1 MNQENNLD
9 LKAYVD
15 RLVEEK
21 NLPKD
26 LEVEVVDQIKSD
38 LLTQVESRVNA
49 VIISN
54 LSTDKLEEFS
64 NLLDKDVS
72 DEEMQKFCS
81 SNIPNLSELIA
92 SELIVFKNSYLA

>member
-9 LKAYVD
+9 LKAYVN
-15 RLVEEK
+15 RLIEDK

-26 LEVEVVDQIKSD
+26 LEAEVVDQIKQD
-38 LLTQVESRVNA
+38 LLSQVESRVNA

-54 LSTDKLEEFS
+54 LKEDKLEEFGK
-64 NLLDKDVS
+64 LLDKDVS

-81 SNIPNLSELIA
+81 SNIPNLAELIA
-92 SELIVFKNSYLA
+92 TELLVFRDSYLA